1 MMAETGLIKE
11 YASESAAR
19 KSAAKDAADETEY
32 PPLARRGWRLKDL
45 PHDEMPREK
54 LSELGPNGL
63 TDAELVAILL
73 GSGTQKMNVKDLAID
88 LLRESDG
95 LEALSKSTH
104 TAMMN
109 YSGVGL
115 AKASKLVAAF
125 EIGRRVRFRTRSAAS
140 AGTGSK
146 PAFDTRMHTP
156 HAVADMMQ
164 PLLCDLPHEELW
176 VIYMSAKHRYRGKSR
191 VYQGNLDTIEVRTGV
206 VMSGVVERR
215 VPCFTVVHNHPS
227 GDSEPSTADITTTQ
241 KLVRAAKE
249 LDIEMVDHVI
259 VGSRGYTSLRNSR
272 LVLFD

>member
-1 MMAETGLIKE
+1 MAETGLVKK
-11 YASESAAR
+11 YASELAAG
-19 KSAAKDAADETEY
+19 KPADDVDVEGEY

-54 LSELGPNGL
+54 LSELGASSL
-63 TDAELVAILL
+63 TDAELIAILL
-73 GSGTQKMNVKDLAID
+73 GSGTTKLNVKDLAID
-88 LLRESDG
+88 LLRQSDG

-104 TAMMN
+104 TALMN

-125 EIGRRVRFRTRSAAS
+125 EIGRRVRNRANSVTV
-140 AGTGSK
+140 AGSWNHPT
-146 PAFDTRMHTP
+146 FDTSMQTP
-156 HAVADMMQ
+156 HAIAEMMQ

-176 VIYMSAKHRYRGKSR
+176 VVYMSAKHRYRGKSR
-191 VYQGNLDTIEVRTGV
+191 VYQGNLDAIEVRTGV

-227 GDSEPSTADITTTQ
+227 GYSEPSTADISTTQ

>member
-1 MMAETGLIKE
+1 MMLATGLVKE
-11 YASESAAR
+11 YASESAAH
-19 KSAAKDAADETEY
+19 KAAGNDMTPEGEY
-32 PPLARRGWRLKDL
+32 PPLTRRGWRLKDL

-54 LSELGPNGL
+54 MSELGPNGL
-63 TDAELVAILL
+63 TDAELIALLL
-73 GSGTQKMNVKDLAID
+73 GSGTSKLNVKDLAID
-88 LLRESDG
+88 LLRESEG
-95 LEALSKSTH
+95 LEALSKSTL

-109 YSGVGL
+109 YPGVGL

-125 EIGRRVRFRTRSAAS
+125 EIGRRVRKRASTSGIAGERDKPTFDAGMRTPS
-140 AGTGSK
+140 
-146 PAFDTRMHTP
+146 
-156 HAVADMMQ
+156 AVADMMQ

-176 VIYMSAKHRYRGKSR
+176 VVYMSAKHRYRGKSR
-191 VYQGNLDTIEVRTGV
+191 VYQGNLDAIEVRTGV

-227 GDSEPSTADITTTQ
+227 GDSEPSTADINTTK

-259 VGSRGYTSLRNSR
+259 VGSRGFTSLRHSR